1 VYGKENNDLKITEM
15 EVKLLKKRGGCKLNQ
30 QRGVIQEINKK
41 REDKRDRA
49 YSEIMVYKNY
59 DDKRIAENGSNLNVN
74 SINESE

>member
-15 EVKLLKKRGGCKLNQ
+15 EVKLLKRRGGCKLNQ

-41 REDKRDRA
+41 REDKRDQA

>member
-1 VYGKENNDLKITEM
+1 MYGKENNDLKITEM